1 MPEPVTLRPI
11 GIIRTPFGD
20 STGTPIQAVGGAGI
34 EGTIELDP
42 ELAEGL
48 ADLDGFSHL
57 ILLYHLH
64 QASGARLTVTPF
76 LDDRPHG
83 IFATRSPARPNPLGL
98 STVPLLGVEGTTLR
112 IADLDIVDGTPLLDI
127 KPYVPAIDDRADAR
141 IGWFEGKVERARTI
155 IADGRFRNAP

>member
-1 MPEPVTLRPI
+1 MLEPVTLRPI
-11 GIIRTPFGD
+11 GTIRTPFTET
-20 STGTPIQAVGGAGI
+20 TGIPVQAVGGVRI

-57 ILLYHLH
+57 ILVYHLH
-64 QASGARLTVTPF
+64 QVSGVRLTVTPF

-98 STVPLLGVEGTTLR
+98 STVRLLGVDGATIH
-112 IADLDIVDGTPLLDI
+112 IADLDIVDGTPLLDV
-127 KPYVPAIDDRADAR
+127 KPYVPAFDDRADAR
-141 IGWFEGKVERARTI
+141 IGWFEGKVERARTTL
-155 IADGRFRNAP
+155 ADGRFRNTP

>member
-1 MPEPVTLRPI
+1 MAAYSVTPI
-11 GIIRTPFGD
+11 GHLETPWA
-20 STGTPIQAVGGAGI
+20 TPADCPRNGRQPDPLPECRAVVS
-34 EGTIELDP
+34 P
-42 ELAEGL
+42 EFQDGL
-48 ADLDGFSHL
+48 LGLDGFSHL

-98 STVPLLGVEGTTLR
+98 STVRLLGVEGTTLR

-127 KPYVPAIDDRADAR
+127 KPYVPAIDDRADVR